1 MTDSILALFRPPIK
15 PLPDPREDRAY
26 QTAAGM
32 AIRLGDRERDLNR
45 WRDDYRLRTG
55 RAA

>member
-1 MTDSILALFRPPIK
+1 MTDKIVDLFRRPIK

-32 AIRLGDRERDLNR
+32 ALRLGDRVRELNR
-45 WRDDYRLRTG
+45 WREDYRLRTG

>member
-1 MTDSILALFRPPIK
+1 MTDTILRLLRLPIK
-15 PLPDPREDRAY
+15 PLPDPDQDRAY
-26 QTAAGM
+26 QTAAGQ
-32 AIRLGDRERDLNR
+32 AIRLGDRVRELNR